1 MRDSTKHRSLDVRGK
16 ICPYP
21 TVDVRLTLMG
31 MEVGQTLEVITDYYP
46 ARQTIPNLMAELGY
60 PCQLLDGDQPTF
72 RFIIQRTR

>member
-1 MRDSTKHRSLDVRGK
+1 
-16 ICPYP
+16 
-21 TVDVRLTLMG
+21 